1 MKRALCYSV
10 VMRGLGIGLCA
21 FLVMLG
27 AVEGLWSGTVDGRP
41 ERLRIGFQVIPN
53 TEAVVKGLG
62 WLEAKL
68 GVPIEWKQFES
79 GRDVNTAIA
88 AGGIDIGLVGSA
100 PAAAGIA
107 QGLPYEVIWIY
118 DLIGDN
124 EALVVRKGK
133 GIKSAVDLVGRKIAV
148 PFGSTTHYH
157 LLRYLQLEG
166 VEATRVVILD
176 MQPPDML
183 AAWQRGD
190 IDGGWVWH
198 PTLGK
203 MVAGGGEVI
212 YSSRQMAERGVPT
225 GDLGVVRREFGRRY
239 PRMVAQY
246 LAIQNEAVELY
257 RKDPERAVRAVA
269 KEFRLREDEARVM
282 MRELIWLDGREQ
294 LSEKYLGRPGKP
306 GKLAE
311 VLKDTG
317 DFLKAQRILKES
329 PGIEVFRRAVNPG
342 YLWDAMRTKGR

>member
-1 MKRALCYSV
+1 MKER
-10 VMRGLGIGLCA
+10 RGFCGTIHLLGI
-21 FLVMLG
+21 VLG
-27 AVEGLWSGTVDGRP
+27 ALLLALGSGHPSWSGTASGP
-41 ERLRIGFQVIPN
+41 ERVRIGFQVIPN
-53 TEAVVKGLG
+53 TEAIVKGLG
-62 WLEAKL
+62 WLETKL
-68 GVPIEWKQFES
+68 AARIEWKQFDS
-79 GRDVNTAIA
+79 GRDVNTAMA

-107 QGLPYEVIWIY
+107 QGIPYEVIWIY

-133 GIKSAVDLVGRKIAV
+133 GIRSAADLVGKKIAV

-166 VEATRVVILD
+166 VKERQVVILD

-198 PTLGK
+198 PTLAK
-203 MVAGGGEVI
+203 MVADGGEVI

-225 GDLGVVRREFGRRY
+225 GDLAVVRREFARRY
-239 PRMVAQY
+239 PRTVAQY
-246 LAIQNEAVELY
+246 LWVQHEAVQLY
-257 RKDPERAVRAVA
+257 RKEEERAVRAVA
-269 KEFRLREDEARVM
+269 KEFRLREDEARLM
-282 MRELIWLDGREQ
+282 MKELIWLDGQEQ
-294 LSEKYLGRPGKP
+294 LSEKYLGRPGKV

-311 VLKDTG
+311 TLKDTA
-317 DFLKAQRILKES
+317 DFLKAQRIIKES
-329 PGIEVFRRAVNPG
+329 PGIEAFRRAVNPS
-342 YLWDAMRTKGR
+342 YLAEAMKTRGR